1 MPCRLSVTLATIL
14 LSWSL
19 PAMTAEPQSRSGT
32 FHLDATPTRLLP
44 LFTAAGERAWAPGWE
59 PEMLSGDVAR
69 GSVFRTRAHGHT
81 TVWIVTDYDAHAGRV
96 SYARQV
102 ESLNMGLVD
111 VALTPDGAGTR
122 VEVRYTL
129 TPLSDEGA
137 KAAAEFLAPEHYAA
151 FVREWRD
158 AIAPLLDAKPSG

>member
-1 MPCRLSVTLATIL
+1 MLARLPAALAATL

-19 PAMTAEPQSRSGT
+19 PAMPAEAQTRSGT
-32 FHLDATPTRLLP
+32 FHLDAAPARLLS
-44 LFTAAGERAWAPGWE
+44 LFTADGERAWAPGWD

-69 GSVFRTRAHGHT
+69 GSVFRTRAHGHS
-81 TVWIVTDYDAHAGRV
+81 TVWIVTDYDPHAGRV

-102 ESLNMGLVD
+102 EGLNVGLVD
-111 VALTPDGAGTR
+111 VVLTPDGKGTR

-129 TPLSDEGA
+129 TPLSDDGA

-158 AIAPLLDAKPSG
+158 AIAPLLKTFPSG